1 MSPVSPSR
9 GPSAH
14 PQALQSL
21 SGVRLLCVPRHCSLP
36 CFPVRGILQARVLE
50 WVAISFSRGS
60 SQPRDQTH
68 VSCIGRR
75 VLYHSSPQG
84 GPFSYL
90 PYCQSLITST
100 LTSLI
105 HLELSCFLCQIGVE
119 FLPQNFFFYIILY
132 LKLAKKNIKN
142 FNIALTQVSIVLLYL
157 SVSGLS
163 LSLYPQTHT
172 ETYTHTHTHI
182 LSF

>member
-1 MSPVSPSR
+1 M
-9 GPSAH
+9 GCYFF
-14 PQALQSL
+14 LQGIFPTQGSNP
-21 SGVRLLCVPRHCSLP
+21 RLLHRQAGSLP
-36 CFPVRGILQARVLE
+36 L
-50 WVAISFSRGS
+50 
-60 SQPRDQTH
+60 
-68 VSCIGRR
+68 
-75 VLYHSSPQG
+75 SPQG

-163 LSLYPQTHT
+163 LCTHRHT
-172 ETYTHTHTHI
+172 QRHTHTHTHTHI
-182 LSF
+182 ILLSHLRIICIQNSPLFNNTSMCINILVYS

>member
-1 MSPVSPSR
+1 MLDSCLTLCDPVDY
-9 GPSAH
+9 
-14 PQALQSL
+14 
-21 SGVRLLCVPRHCSLP
+21 SLP
-36 CFPVRGILQARVLE
+36 GSSVHGIFQARVLE

-172 ETYTHTHTHI
+172 ERYTHTHTHI

>member
-1 MSPVSPSR
+1 MGTYDIPGRNTGVGCYFFLQGIFPTQGSNPHLLHR
-9 GPSAH
+9 
-14 PQALQSL
+14 QA
-21 SGVRLLCVPRHCSLP
+21 GSLP
-36 CFPVRGILQARVLE
+36 L
-50 WVAISFSRGS
+50 
-60 SQPRDQTH
+60 
-68 VSCIGRR
+68 
-75 VLYHSSPQG
+75 SPQG